1 MRKLL
6 GFVSVVGLLVVFASS
21 SVLFAADEVPTRDEL
36 QAASWNQIAPGG
48 DTTCARGTPYSFF
61 VRPGD
66 TDKLMIHFQGGG
78 ACWNGF
84 NCAASA
90 FQTFDDSV
98 AEDEVASY
106 NGVFDFE
113 NPQNPVA
120 DYTAVVVPYCTA
132 DLHTGNRTT
141 EYEGVTIEHQGQA
154 NATAVL
160 NWVYENYPDPTVVFL
175 NGSSAGSYGSL
186 MYAPAVAEH
195 YPNAHFTFLGDG
207 GIGVIQEGWDGLVG
221 WGMFDLLY
229 SNYPNLNDM
238 TMEDF
243 EITRVYQ
250 DVAGH
255 FSNSTFAQYTTDQDD
270 VQKAF
275 YGLMGGNMEDWS
287 PQAMEKLAA
296 LEEVPNFA
304 SFTAEGT
311 LHTILAL
318 PELYTMESNGASF
331 LDWLTALVNGE
342 PVETVMPR

>member
-1 MRKLL
+1 MRKFV
-6 GFVSVVGLLVVFASS
+6 GFVTVFGLLMLFVSS
-21 SVLFAADEVPTRDEL
+21 TVLFAADEVPTRDDL
-36 QAASWNQIAPGG
+36 QVDAWNQIKPGG

-84 NCAASA
+84 NCAPST
-90 FQTFDDSV
+90 FQTFDDTV
-98 AEDEVASY
+98 TEDEVASY

-120 DYTAVVVPYCTA
+120 DYTAVVVTYCTA
-132 DLHTGNRTT
+132 DLHTGNRTV
-141 EYEGVTIEHQGQA
+141 EYEGVTIEHQGLA
-154 NATAVL
+154 NTTAVL
-160 NWVYENYPDPTVVFL
+160 DWVYENYPDPSAVFL

-186 MYAPAVAEH
+186 IYAPVIAEH
-195 YPNAHFTFLGDG
+195 YANARFAFLGDAG
-207 GIGVIQEGWDGLVG
+207 LGVLEEGWDGLVG
-221 WGMFDLLY
+221 WGTLDLLY
-229 SNYPNLNDM
+229 TNYPNLGDM

-250 DVAGH
+250 DVAAR
-255 FSNSTFAQYTTDQDD
+255 FPNSTFAQYTTDQDD

-275 YGLMGGNMEDWS
+275 YGLMGGDMADWS

-296 LEEVPNFA
+296 LEDVPNFA
-304 SFTAEGT
+304 SYTAEGT
-311 LHTILAL
+311 LHTILSL
-318 PELYTMESNGASF
+318 PELYTMESNGVLF

-342 PVETVMPR
+342 PVETVTLR